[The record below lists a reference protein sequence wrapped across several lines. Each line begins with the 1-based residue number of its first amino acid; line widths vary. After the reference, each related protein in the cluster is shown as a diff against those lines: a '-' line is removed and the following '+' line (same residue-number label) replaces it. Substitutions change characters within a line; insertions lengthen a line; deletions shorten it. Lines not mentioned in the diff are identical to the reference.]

1 MSGRRP
7 RTPNAA
13 LAVLL
18 NGHGMSHKGLA
29 FRVNQLA
36 ERDGYTTAYKHSS
49 VARWLGG
56 ATPKDPV
63 PQYIAA
69 ALSERIGRTVTVEE
83 IGMGVA
89 PDEAPRGWDFPR
101 DRAEAIKGARAHWCT
116 DEGPGGAFAASGYV
130 LPVTRWLAVPADST
144 DAAPPT
150 DPTDSASTRQETGST
165 GRLTGTEDL
174 KELTDA
180 AEQARVWD
188 AQFGGANWRLSSIR
202 RCLNERALPL
212 LDARH
217 CEATARE
224 LFSITAELSRVA
236 AWAAFDSGHSA
247 AAQQHFVQA
256 LRLARAGGDIEMGT
270 YVLTTMALHT
280 ILEGAPDQALD
291 MAQGAFHRGRR
302 HASRRVLAFAKLA
315 EARALARMGDA
326 TGASTALSRAES
338 WLDKITP
345 GAQDSPRLSY
355 VTHGRLAADAA
366 EIFRDLRKPKAA
378 LGWNQQAGELSGAHQ
393 TRAVGLRIAV
403 AATAACQAR
412 DLDQALDHAD
422 HALALLQRVESAR
435 ARVYL
440 EDVATALTPWAAEP
454 RTSAFLRR
462 LDEDKLT
469 TRVGAAR

>member
-1 MSGRRP
+1 MTGRRP

-36 ERDGYTTAYKHSS
+36 ERDGIATKYKHTS
-49 VARWLGG
+49 VARWLAG
-56 ATPKDPV
+56 ASPKDPV
-63 PQYIAA
+63 PQYIAT

-83 IGMGVA
+83 IGMGAA

-101 DRAEAIKGARAHWCT
+101 DREEAIDGARAHWSAA
-116 DEGPGGAFAASGYV
+116 DGPGGAFAAAGYV
-130 LPVTRWLAVPADST
+130 LPVTRWLAVPADT
-144 DAAPPT
+144 ADPAPAPDAGGCAEYAGGGP
-150 DPTDSASTRQETGST
+150 
-165 GRLTGTEDL
+165 GRLIGPEDM

-212 LDARH
+212 LDARLG
-217 CEATARE
+217 EAAARE

-236 AWAAFDSGHSA
+236 AWAAFDAGHSA

-315 EARALARMGDA
+315 EARALARMGDV

-338 WLDKITP
+338 WLDKINPGVRDTP
-345 GAQDSPRLSY
+345 KLSY
-355 VTHGRLAADAA
+355 VTPGRLAADAT

-378 LGWNQQAGELSGAHQ
+378 LSWSRQAGDLSDVHQ
-393 TRAVGLRIAV
+393 TRAVGLRMAV
-403 AATAACQAR
+403 AATAACRMR
-412 DLDQALDHAD
+412 DLDQALEHGNR
-422 HALALLQRVESAR
+422 ALELLQRVESVR
-435 ARVYL
+435 ARSYL
-440 EDVATALTPWAAEP
+440 EDVATALEPWAAEP
-454 RTSAFLRR
+454 RATAFLQR
-462 LDEDKLT
+462 LKERGLT
-469 TRVGAAR
+469 AEAGAVR

>member
-1 MSGRRP
+1 
-7 RTPNAA
+7 
-13 LAVLL
+13 
-18 NGHGMSHKGLA
+18 MSHKGLA

-36 ERDGYTTAYKHSS
+36 EQDGLATAYNHSS
-49 VARWLGG
+49 VVRWLAG
-56 ATPKDPV
+56 ASPRDPV
-63 PQYIAA
+63 PQYIAT
-69 ALSERIGRTVTVEE
+69 ALSERIGRVVTVEE
-83 IGMGVA
+83 IGMGAA
-89 PDEAPRGWDFPR
+89 PGEAPRGWDFPR
-101 DRAEAIKGARAHWCT
+101 DREEAIEGARAHWSAA
-116 DEGPGGAFAASGYV
+116 DGPGGAFAASGYV
-130 LPVTRWLAVPADST
+130 LPVTRWLAVPAD
-144 DAAPPT
+144 A
-150 DPTDSASTRQETGST
+150 TDSTPPPGPADSAEHRN
-165 GRLTGTEDL
+165 GRAGRRIGAEDL
-174 KELTDA
+174 KELMDA

-217 CEATARE
+217 GEATARE

-236 AWAAFDSGHSA
+236 AWAAFDAGHCA

-326 TGASTALSRAES
+326 TGANTALSRAES
-338 WLDKITP
+338 WLDKINP
-345 GAQDSPRLSY
+345 GVRDTPRLSY
-355 VTHGRLAADAA
+355 VTPGRLAADAT

-378 LGWNQQAGELSGAHQ
+378 LGWSRQAGDLSDVHR
-393 TRAVGLRIAV
+393 TRAVGLRMAV

-412 DLDQALDHAD
+412 DLDQALDHGAR
-422 HALALLQRVESAR
+422 AMTLLQRVESTR
-435 ARVYL
+435 AHTYL
-440 EDVATALTPWAAEP
+440 EDVATALEPWASEP
-454 RTSAFLRR
+454 RANAFLQR
-462 LDEDKLT
+462 LKERELAT
-469 TRVGAAR
+469 EAGAAR

>member
-1 MSGRRP
+1 
-7 RTPNAA
+7 
-13 LAVLL
+13 
-18 NGHGMSHKGLA
+18 MSHKGLA

-36 ERDGYTTAYKHSS
+36 ERDGIATAYKHSS
-49 VARWLGG
+49 VARWLAG

-63 PQYIAA
+63 PEYIAT

-83 IGMGVA
+83 IGMGAA
-89 PDEAPRGWDFPR
+89 PDDAPRGWDFPR
-101 DRAEAIKGARAHWCT
+101 DREEAIEGARAHWSAA
-116 DEGPGGAFAASGYV
+116 DGPGGAFAASGYV
-130 LPVTRWLAVPADST
+130 LPVTRWLAVPAD
-144 DAAPPT
+144 AT
-150 DPTDSASTRQETGST
+150 DPTPPSDSAEHGSSSA
-165 GRLTGTEDL
+165 GRLIGAEDL

-180 AEQARVWD
+180 AEQARMWD

-217 CEATARE
+217 SEATARE

-236 AWAAFDSGHSA
+236 AWAAFDAGHSA

-338 WLDKITP
+338 WLDKINP
-345 GAQDSPRLSY
+345 GVRDAPRLSY
-355 VTHGRLAADAA
+355 VTHGRLAADAT

-378 LGWNQQAGELSGAHQ
+378 LGWSRQAGDLSDVHQ
-393 TRAVGLRIAV
+393 TRAVGLRMAV

-412 DLDQALDHAD
+412 NLDQALDHGD
-422 HALALLQRVESAR
+422 RALVLLQRVESTR
-435 ARVYL
+435 ARTYL
-440 EDVATALTPWAAEP
+440 EDVATALEPWAAEP
-454 RTSAFLRR
+454 RTYAFLQR
-462 LDEDKLT
+462 LKERELIT
-469 TRVGAAR
+469 EAGAAR

>member
-1 MSGRRP
+1 
-7 RTPNAA
+7 
-13 LAVLL
+13 
-18 NGHGMSHKGLA
+18 MSHKGLA

-36 ERDGYTTAYKHSS
+36 ERDGNTTAYKHSS
-49 VARWLGG
+49 VARWLAG

-63 PQYIAA
+63 PQYIAT

-83 IGMGVA
+83 IGMGAA
-89 PDEAPRGWDFPR
+89 PGEAPRGWDFPR
-101 DRAEAIKGARAHWCT
+101 DREEAIKGARAHWSAG
-116 DEGPGGAFAASGYV
+116 DGPGGAFAASGYV
-130 LPVTRWLAVPADST
+130 LPVTRWLAVPADAT
-144 DAAPPT
+144 DEVPAP
-150 DPTDSASTRQETGST
+150 DPVDFAEYGSSCP
-165 GRLTGTEDL
+165 GRLIGAEDL

-188 AQFGGANWRLSSIR
+188 AQFGGANWRLSSVR

-212 LDARH
+212 LDSRH
-217 CEATARE
+217 GEATARE
-224 LFSITAELSRVA
+224 LFSVIAELSRVA
-236 AWAAFDSGHSA
+236 AWAAFDAGHSA

-345 GAQDSPRLSY
+345 GARDSPWLSY
-355 VTHGRLAADAA
+355 VTPGRLAADAT
-366 EIFRDLRKPKAA
+366 EIFRDLRKPEAA
-378 LGWNQQAGELSGAHQ
+378 LGWSRQAGELSDVHQ
-393 TRAVGLRIAV
+393 TRAVGLRLAV

-412 DLDQALDHAD
+412 DLDQALDHGD
-422 HALALLQRVESAR
+422 RALALLQRVESTR
-435 ARVYL
+435 ARTYL
-440 EDVATALTPWAAEP
+440 EDVATALEPWAAEP
-454 RTSAFLRR
+454 GANAFLQRVKER
-462 LDEDKLT
+462 ELT
-469 TRVGAAR
+469 AEAGAAR

>member
-1 MSGRRP
+1 
-7 RTPNAA
+7 
-13 LAVLL
+13 
-18 NGHGMSHKGLA
+18 MSHKGLA

-36 ERDGYTTAYKHSS
+36 ERDGNATAYKHSS
-49 VARWLGG
+49 VARWLAG

-63 PQYIAA
+63 PQYIAT

-83 IGMGVA
+83 IGMGAA

-101 DRAEAIKGARAHWCT
+101 DREEAIEGARAHWSAA
-116 DEGPGGAFAASGYV
+116 DGPGGAFAASGYV

-144 DAAPPT
+144 DPAPPP
-150 DPTDSASTRQETGST
+150 DPADSASTGQEGSSA
-165 GRLTGTEDL
+165 GRLIGTEDL

-217 CEATARE
+217 REEATARE

-236 AWAAFDSGHSA
+236 AWAAFDAGHSA

-355 VTHGRLAADAA
+355 VTHGRLAADAT

-378 LGWNQQAGELSGAHQ
+378 LGWSRQAGELSDVHQ
-393 TRAVGLRIAV
+393 TRAVGLRMAV
-403 AATAACQAR
+403 VATAACQAR
-412 DLDQALDHAD
+412 DLDQALDHGD
-422 HALALLQRVESAR
+422 RALALLQRVESNR
-435 ARVYL
+435 ARTYL
-440 EDVATALTPWAAEP
+440 EDVATALDPWAAEP
-454 RTSAFLRR
+454 RANAFLKR
-462 LDEDKLT
+462 LEQGELT
-469 TRVGAAR
+469 TVAGAVR

>member
-1 MSGRRP
+1 MTGRRP
-7 RTPNAA
+7 RTPNTA
-13 LAVLL
+13 LAALL

-29 FRVNQLA
+29 FRVNQLS
-36 ERDGYTTAYKHSS
+36 ERDGNATAYKHSS
-49 VARWLGG
+49 VARWLAG

-63 PQYIAA
+63 PQYIAT

-89 PDEAPRGWDFPR
+89 PEEAPRGWDFPR
-101 DRAEAIKGARAHWCT
+101 DREEAIKGARAHWSAG
-116 DEGPGGAFAASGYV
+116 DGRSGAFAASGYV

-144 DAAPPT
+144 DAAPSP
-150 DPTDSASTRQETGST
+150 DSPGSASTGQESSST
-165 GRLTGTEDL
+165 GRLLGTEDL

-188 AQFGGANWRLSSIR
+188 AQFGGANWRLGWIR

-217 CEATARE
+217 DEATARE

-236 AWAAFDSGHSA
+236 AWAAFDAGHSV

-280 ILEGAPDQALD
+280 VLEGAPDQALD

-302 HASRRVLAFAKLA
+302 HASRRVLAFAKLV

-345 GAQDSPRLSY
+345 GAHDSPRLSY
-355 VTHGRLAADAA
+355 VTHSRLAADAT
-366 EIFRDLRKPKAA
+366 EIFRDLRKPRAA
-378 LGWNQQAGELSGAHQ
+378 LGWSRQAGELSDVHQ
-393 TRAVGLRIAV
+393 TRAVGLRMAV

-422 HALALLQRVESAR
+422 QALVLLQRVESTR
-435 ARVYL
+435 ARTHL
-440 EDVATALTPWAAEP
+440 EDVATALMPWAADP
-454 RTSAFLRR
+454 RANAFLQR
-462 LDEDKLT
+462 LDQGELT
-469 TRVGAAR
+469 TAAAVR

>member
-1 MSGRRP
+1 MTGRRP

-36 ERDGYTTAYKHSS
+36 ERDGNATAYKHSS
-49 VARWLGG
+49 VARWLAG

-63 PQYIAA
+63 PQYIAT

-83 IGMGVA
+83 IGMGAA

-101 DRAEAIKGARAHWCT
+101 DREEAIKGARSHWRAG
-116 DEGPGGAFAASGYV
+116 DGPGGAFAASGYV

-144 DAAPPT
+144 DAAVSPAPA
-150 DPTDSASTRQETGST
+150 DSASTGQESSST
-165 GRLTGTEDL
+165 GRLIRTEDL

-217 CEATARE
+217 HEATARE

-236 AWAAFDSGHSA
+236 AWAAFDAGHSA

-326 TGASTALSRAES
+326 TGASIALSRAES

-345 GAQDSPRLSY
+345 GAQDSLRLSY
-355 VTHGRLAADAA
+355 VTHSRLAADAT

-378 LGWNQQAGELSGAHQ
+378 LGWSQQAGELSDVHQ
-393 TRAVGLRIAV
+393 TRAVGLRMAV
-403 AATAACQAR
+403 AATAACQAG

-422 HALALLQRVESAR
+422 QALALLQRVESTR
-435 ARVYL
+435 ARIHL
-440 EDVATALTPWAAEP
+440 EDVATALMPWAAEP
-454 RTSAFLRR
+454 RANAFLQR
-462 LDEDKLT
+462 LDQGELT
-469 TRVGAAR
+469 TGAAAR

>member
-1 MSGRRP
+1 MAGRRP

-13 LAVLL
+13 LAVLI

-36 ERDGYTTAYKHSS
+36 GRDGTATRYKHTS
-49 VARWLGG
+49 VARWLAG

-83 IGMGVA
+83 IGMGAA

-101 DRAEAIKGARAHWCT
+101 DREEAIAGARAHWSAADT
-116 DEGPGGAFAASGYV
+116 PGGAFAASGYV
-130 LPVTRWLAVPADST
+130 LPVTRWLAVPADT
-144 DAAPPT
+144 ADAALVPVPAGL
-150 DPTDSASTRQETGST
+150 PAYARSGP
-165 GRLTGTEDL
+165 GRLIGAEDL

-212 LDARH
+212 LGARH
-217 CEATARE
+217 SEATARE

-236 AWAAFDSGHSA
+236 AWAAFDAGHSA

-338 WLDKITP
+338 WLDKINP
-345 GAQDSPRLSY
+345 GVRDAPRLSY
-355 VTHGRLAADAA
+355 VTAGRLAADAT

-378 LGWNQQAGELSGAHQ
+378 LGWSRQAGDLADVHQ
-393 TRAVGLRIAV
+393 TRAVGLRMAV
-403 AATAACQAR
+403 AATAACQMR
-412 DLDQALDHAD
+412 DVDQALEHGER
-422 HALALLQRVESAR
+422 ALELLLRVESIR
-435 ARVYL
+435 ARTHL
-440 EDVATALTPWAAEP
+440 EDLATALEPWAAEP
-454 RTSAFLRR
+454 QAEVFLQR
-462 LDEDKLT
+462 LKERELT
-469 TRVGAAR
+469 TEAGTGR

>member
-1 MSGRRP
+1 
-7 RTPNAA
+7 
-13 LAVLL
+13 
-18 NGHGMSHKGLA
+18 MSHKGLA
-29 FRVNQLA
+29 FRVNQMA
-36 ERDGYTTAYKHSS
+36 ERDGIATAYKHSS
-49 VARWLGG
+49 VARWLAG

-63 PQYIAA
+63 PQYIAT

-83 IGMGVA
+83 IGMGA
-89 PDEAPRGWDFPR
+89 TPDEAPRGWDFPR
-101 DRAEAIKGARAHWCT
+101 DREEAITGARAHWSAA
-116 DEGPGGAFAASGYV
+116 DGPGGAFAASGYV
-130 LPVTRWLAVPADST
+130 LPVTRWLAVPAD
-144 DAAPPT
+144 AT
-150 DPTDSASTRQETGST
+150 DPVPPPDPADLAEHDSSSA
-165 GRLTGTEDL
+165 GRMISAEDL
-174 KELTDA
+174 KELTDV

-217 CEATARE
+217 SEATARE

-236 AWAAFDSGHSA
+236 AWAAFDAGHSA

-270 YVLTTMALHT
+270 YILTTMALHT

-291 MAQGAFHRGRR
+291 MAQGAYHRGRR

-338 WLDKITP
+338 WLDKINP
-345 GAQDSPRLSY
+345 GVRDSPRLSY
-355 VTHGRLAADAA
+355 VTHSRLAADAT

-378 LGWNQQAGELSGAHQ
+378 LGWSRQAGDLSDVHQ
-393 TRAVGLRIAV
+393 TRAVGLRMAV

-412 DLDQALDHAD
+412 DLDQALDHGD
-422 HALALLQRVESAR
+422 RALALLQRVESTR
-435 ARVYL
+435 ARTYL
-440 EDVATALTPWAAEP
+440 EDMATALDPWAAEP
-454 RTSAFLRR
+454 QVNALLHR
-462 LDEDKLT
+462 LKEHELAT
-469 TRVGAAR
+469 EAGAER

>member
-1 MSGRRP
+1 MTGRRP

-36 ERDGYTTAYKHSS
+36 KRDGTTTKYKHTS

-63 PQYIAA
+63 PQYIAT

-83 IGMGVA
+83 IGMGAA
-89 PDEAPRGWDFPR
+89 PEEAPRGWDFPR
-101 DRAEAIKGARAHWCT
+101 DREEAIEGARAHWSAA
-116 DEGPGGAFAASGYV
+116 DGPDGVFAVSGYV
-130 LPVTRWLAVPADST
+130 LPVTRWLAVPADS
-144 DAAPPT
+144 APLPA
-150 DPTDSASTRQETGST
+150 DSAEYASSGP
-165 GRLTGTEDL
+165 GRLIAAEDL

-188 AQFGGANWRLSSIR
+188 AQFGGANWRLSSIQ

-212 LDARH
+212 LDARLD
-217 CEATARE
+217 EATSRE

-236 AWAAFDSGHSA
+236 AWAAFDAGHSA

-315 EARALARMGDA
+315 EARALARMGDT

-338 WLDKITP
+338 WLDKINP
-345 GAQDSPRLSY
+345 GFRDAPRLSY
-355 VTHGRLAADAA
+355 VTPGRLAADAT

-378 LGWNQQAGELSGAHQ
+378 LGWSRQAGDLTDVHQ
-393 TRAVGLRIAV
+393 TRAVGLRMAV
-403 AATAACQAR
+403 TATAACQIR
-412 DLDQALDHAD
+412 DLDQALEHGDR
-422 HALALLQRVESAR
+422 ALELLHRVESIR
-435 ARVYL
+435 ARTHL
-440 EDVATALTPWAAEP
+440 EDLATALKPWATEP
-454 RTSAFLRR
+454 QTNAFLQR
-462 LDEDKLT
+462 LKERALT
-469 TRVGAAR
+469 AEAGAAR

>member
-1 MSGRRP
+1 
-7 RTPNAA
+7 
-13 LAVLL
+13 
-18 NGHGMSHKGLA
+18 MSHKGLA

-36 ERDGYTTAYKHSS
+36 EHAGNATAYKHSS
-49 VARWLGG
+49 VARWLAG

-63 PQYIAA
+63 PQYIAT

-83 IGMGVA
+83 IGMDAV
-89 PDEAPRGWDFPR
+89 PEEAPRGWNFPR
-101 DRAEAIKGARAHWCT
+101 GREEAIKGARSHWSGA
-116 DEGPGGAFAASGYV
+116 DGPCGAFAASGYV
-130 LPVTRWLAVPADST
+130 LPVIRWLAVPADSINAT
-144 DAAPPT
+144 LPPHPS
-150 DPTDSASTRQETGST
+150 DCASTGQESSSAA
-165 GRLTGTEDL
+165 RLIGTQDL

-212 LDARH
+212 LDARQG
-217 CEATARE
+217 EATARE

-236 AWAAFDSGHSA
+236 AWAAFDAGRSA
-247 AAQQHFVQA
+247 SAQQHFVQA
-256 LRLARAGGDIEMGT
+256 LRLARAGGDVEMGT

-280 ILEGAPDQALD
+280 LLEGAPDQALD

-355 VTHGRLAADAA
+355 VTHGRLAADAT

-378 LGWNQQAGELSGAHQ
+378 LGWSQQAGKLSDVHQ
-393 TRAVGLRIAV
+393 TRAVGLRMAV
-403 AATAACQAR
+403 VATAACQAR

-422 HALALLQRVESAR
+422 QALVLLQRVESTR
-435 ARVYL
+435 ARTYL
-440 EDVATALTPWAAEP
+440 EDVATALAPWAAEP
-454 RTSAFLRR
+454 RTNAFVQR
-462 LDEDKLT
+462 LHEGELT
-469 TRVGAAR
+469 TGAGAAR

>member
-1 MSGRRP
+1 MTGRRP

-36 ERDGYTTAYKHSS
+36 ERDGCATAYKHSS
-49 VARWLGG
+49 VARWLAG

-63 PQYIAA
+63 PRYIAT

-83 IGMGVA
+83 IGMGAA
-89 PDEAPRGWDFPR
+89 PEEAPRGWDFPR
-101 DRAEAIKGARAHWCT
+101 DREEAIKGARAHWSAA
-116 DEGPGGAFAASGYV
+116 DGPGGAFAASGYV

-144 DAAPPT
+144 DAAPPPGPA
-150 DPTDSASTRQETGST
+150 DCAPTEQERSSA
-165 GRLTGTEDL
+165 GRLIGTEDL

-188 AQFGGANWRLSSIR
+188 AQFGGANWRLSSIQ

-217 CEATARE
+217 HEATARE

-236 AWAAFDSGHSA
+236 AWAAFDAGHSA

-345 GAQDSPRLSY
+345 GVRDSPRLSY
-355 VTHGRLAADAA
+355 VTHGRLAADAT

-378 LGWNQQAGELSGAHQ
+378 LGWSQQAGELSNVHQ
-393 TRAVGLRIAV
+393 TRAVGLRMAV

-422 HALALLQRVESAR
+422 RAFTLLQRVESTR
-435 ARVYL
+435 ARNYL
-440 EDVATALTPWAAEP
+440 EDVVTALTPWAAEP
-454 RTSAFLRR
+454 RTTAFLEGV
-462 LDEDKLT
+462 DQGALT
-469 TRVGAAR
+469 TGAGAAR

>member
-1 MSGRRP
+1 M
-7 RTPNAA
+7 PNVA

-18 NGHGMSHKGLA
+18 NGYGMSHKGLA

-36 ERDGYTTAYKHSS
+36 ERDGTITKYKHTS
-49 VARWLGG
+49 VARWLAG

-63 PQYIAA
+63 PQYIAT

-83 IGMGVA
+83 IGMGAA
-89 PDEAPRGWDFPR
+89 PDNAPSGWDFPR
-101 DRAEAIKGARAHWCT
+101 DRAEAIAGARAHWSAA
-116 DEGPGGAFAASGYV
+116 DRPGDAFAAAGYV
-130 LPVTRWLAVPADST
+130 LPVTRWLAVPADGT
-144 DAAPPT
+144 DVAPAP
-150 DPTDSASTRQETGST
+150 DPVACTENGSSGA
-165 GRLTGTEDL
+165 GRLFSLEDL
-174 KELTDA
+174 KELTDV

-188 AQFGGANWRLSSIR
+188 AQFGGANWRLSAIR

-217 CEATARE
+217 SEATARE
-224 LFSITAELSRVA
+224 LFAITAELSRVA
-236 AWAAFDSGHSA
+236 AWAAFDAGHSA

-291 MAQGAFHRGRR
+291 MAQGAYHRGRR

-338 WLDKITP
+338 WLDKINP
-345 GAQDSPRLSY
+345 GVRDAPRLSY
-355 VTHGRLAADAA
+355 VTHSRLAADAT

-378 LGWNQQAGELSGAHQ
+378 LGWNRQAGDLSDVHQ
-393 TRAVGLRIAV
+393 TRAVGLRMTV
-403 AATAACQAR
+403 AATAACQSR
-412 DLDQALDHAD
+412 DLDQALNHGNR
-422 HALALLQRVESAR
+422 ALALLQRVESTR
-435 ARVYL
+435 ARIYL
-440 EDVATALTPWAAEP
+440 QDVATALGPWAAEP
-454 RTSAFLRR
+454 RAAAFL
-462 LDEDKLT
+462 E
-469 TRVGAAR
+469 RVEHAVSITEVGVAG

>member
-1 MSGRRP
+1 M
-7 RTPNAA
+7 
-13 LAVLL
+13 
-18 NGHGMSHKGLA
+18 
-29 FRVNQLA
+29 
-36 ERDGYTTAYKHSS
+36 
-49 VARWLGG
+49 
-56 ATPKDPV
+56 
-63 PQYIAA
+63 
-69 ALSERIGRTVTVEE
+69 
-83 IGMGVA
+83 
-89 PDEAPRGWDFPR
+89 
-101 DRAEAIKGARAHWCT
+101 
-116 DEGPGGAFAASGYV
+116 
-130 LPVTRWLAVPADST
+130 LPVTRWLAVPADSP
-144 DAAPPT
+144 DAAASPDT
-150 DPTDSASTRQETGST
+150 SGSASTGQENTST
-165 GRLTGTEDL
+165 GRLIGAEDL

-212 LDARH
+212 LDTRH
-217 CEATARE
+217 HEATARE
-224 LFSITAELSRVA
+224 LFSVTAELSRVA

-291 MAQGAFHRGRR
+291 MAQGAFHRGRY
-302 HASRRVLAFAKLA
+302 HASRRVLAFAKLT

-355 VTHGRLAADAA
+355 VTHSRLAADAT

-378 LGWNQQAGELSGAHQ
+378 LGWSQQAGELSDVHQ
-393 TRAVGLRIAV
+393 TRAVGLRMAV

-412 DLDQALDHAD
+412 DLDQALDHTD
-422 HALALLQRVESAR
+422 QALALLQRVESTR
-435 ARVYL
+435 ARTHL
-440 EDVATALTPWAAEP
+440 EDVATALMPWAAEP
-454 RTSAFLRR
+454 RATAFLQR
-462 LDEDKLT
+462 LEQGELT
-469 TRVGAAR
+469 TGAAAR

>member
-1 MSGRRP
+1 
-7 RTPNAA
+7 
-13 LAVLL
+13 
-18 NGHGMSHKGLA
+18 
-29 FRVNQLA
+29 
-36 ERDGYTTAYKHSS
+36 
-49 VARWLGG
+49 
-56 ATPKDPV
+56 
-63 PQYIAA
+63 
-69 ALSERIGRTVTVEE
+69 
-83 IGMGVA
+83 
-89 PDEAPRGWDFPR
+89 
-101 DRAEAIKGARAHWCT
+101 
-116 DEGPGGAFAASGYV
+116 
-130 LPVTRWLAVPADST
+130 
-144 DAAPPT
+144 
-150 DPTDSASTRQETGST
+150 
-165 GRLTGTEDL
+165 
-174 KELTDA
+174 
-180 AEQARVWD
+180 
-188 AQFGGANWRLSSIR
+188 
-202 RCLNERALPL
+202 
-212 LDARH
+212 
-217 CEATARE
+217 
-224 LFSITAELSRVA
+224 
-236 AWAAFDSGHSA
+236 
-247 AAQQHFVQA
+247 
-256 LRLARAGGDIEMGT
+256 MGT

-393 TRAVGLRIAV
+393 TRAVGLRMAV

-462 LDEDKLT
+462 LDQDELP